1 MTDST
6 DTRKKEFTIV
16 RVFEAPRSALWK
28 AWTDAEEASHWMHP
42 RGMTTPREDVSF
54 DVRQGGTYRYTMVD
68 DNTGEKYPTG
78 GTYLEVV
85 EPTRLVFTW
94 GDPDDAIEE
103 AMVITIS
110 LEEEG
115 EGSDRTKLTLNLVG
129 ADGQPG
135 DGFIYDGWESA
146 LDSLGDHAER

>member
-16 RVFEAPRSALWK
+16 RVFDAPRSALWK

-42 RGMTTPREDVSF
+42 RGMTTPREHVSF
-54 DVRQGGTYRYTMVD
+54 DVRAGGTYRYTMVNND
-68 DNTGEKYPTG
+68 TGEKFPTG
-78 GTYLEVV
+78 GTYLEVE

-94 GDPDDAIEE
+94 GDPDDKIDE

-110 LEEEG
+110 LEEE
-115 EGSDRTKLTLNLVG
+115 EGSSDRTKLTLNLVG
-129 ADGQPG
+129 AEGHPG

-146 LDSLGDHAER
+146 LDSFEDHTKR